1 MVYILVSEGD
11 RKERWFSMDL
21 RNCRKCGKIF
31 GYSGVGPVICENCKK
46 EAEERFQKVKDFIRD
61 NPATSINDV
70 AEECEVTVQQ
80 IKQWVREERL
90 EFSKESGVVF
100 HCENCGAP
108 IRSGRLCENC
118 KNQMANELGNMYEK
132 PKPKNTAPLK
142 SGHEENRMRFMGKKK

>member
-1 MVYILVSEGD
+1 MN
-11 RKERWFSMDL
+11 L

-31 GYSGVGPVICENCKK
+31 GYSGSGPIICENCRR
-46 EAEERFQKVKDFIRD
+46 EAEERFQKVKDFIRE

-70 AEECEVTVQQ
+70 AEDCDVTVQQ

-108 IRSGRLCENC
+108 IRSGRFCENC
-118 KNQMANELGNMYEK
+118 KSKMVSKLDGMYEK
-132 PKPKNTAPLK
+132 PQTANTAPLK
-142 SGHEENRMRFMGKKK
+142 SLHEEDRMRFMGKK